1 MLDEILTATFITGL
15 LAAAVRMA
23 TPILLTALGEI
34 YTELSGILNIG
45 IEGTMLAGCLAGFI
59 GTYYTGSIFC
69 GILWGIITGGL
80 MGLIMG
86 ILSITLQANQV
97 ACGIILKL
105 LSLGM
110 TSFIFRVVFGVTI
123 LPPNIKTLTPLP
135 LPIINKIPFVGQILF
150 QQNLMVYITFLLVLL
165 SSFLIFKTGWGLK
178 IRAVGEYP
186 LAADTMGINVYNIRY
201 ICVIAGGMLAGMGG
215 TFLAMDLGMFV
226 DNMIAGRGFIALA
239 SVIFGRWKPHGVM
252 AGALI
257 FGLADAFQLRLQ
269 ALGYNFPHEVLLML
283 PYVLTIIILTGIL
296 GKSHA
301 PAALTQPYIKEK

>member
-97 ACGIILKL
+97 ACGIILNL

-150 QQNLMVYITFLLVLL
+150 QQNLMVYITFI
-165 SSFLIFKTGWGLK
+165 IFFSYL
-178 IRAVGEYP
+178 
-186 LAADTMGINVYNIRY
+186 
-201 ICVIAGGMLAGMGG
+201 
-215 TFLAMDLGMFV
+215 
-226 DNMIAGRGFIALA
+226 
-239 SVIFGRWKPHGVM
+239 
-252 AGALI
+252 
-257 FGLADAFQLRLQ
+257 
-269 ALGYNFPHEVLLML
+269 
-283 PYVLTIIILTGIL
+283 
-296 GKSHA
+296 
-301 PAALTQPYIKEK
+301 